1 MGVSDQDSRVAF
13 SIRPARREDYREIV
27 EVWHRSGLPTRLQGR
42 ESDEAFQRQLE
53 RFSGLYLVAVA
64 GDRMV
69 GVVLGTHDHRKGW
82 INRLAV
88 LPEYRRH
95 GVAVNL
101 VTACEKA
108 LHAAGIEIIAA
119 LIEPENAASR
129 ALFERLGYRNDLP
142 ARYYRKLAR
151 PDI

>member
-1 MGVSDQDSRVAF
+1 MGVRDRDRRVAL
-13 SIRPARREDYREIV
+13 SIRLARREDYREIV

-42 ESDEAFQRQLE
+42 ES
-53 RFSGLYLVAVA
+53 VAVA
-64 GDRMV
+64 GERVV

-95 GVAVNL
+95 GVAMAL

-108 LHAAGIEIIAA
+108 LHAGGIEIIAA
-119 LIEPENAASR
+119 LIEPENAVSCAF
-129 ALFERLGYRNDLP
+129 FERMGYRNDLP

>member
-1 MGVSDQDSRVAF
+1 MSDRDNRVAF
-13 SIRPARREDYREIV
+13 SIRPARHGDHREIV
-27 EVWHRSGLPTRLQGR
+27 EVWHRSGLPTRLKGR
-42 ESDEAFQRQLE
+42 ESEEAFQRQLE
-53 RFSGLYLVAVA
+53 HFSDFYLVAVD

-82 INRLAV
+82 INRLAI
-88 LPEYRRH
+88 LPEYRQH
-95 GVAVNL
+95 GVAMAL

-108 LHAAGIEIIAA
+108 LHASGIEIVAA
-119 LIEPENAASR
+119 LIEPENAVSC
-129 ALFERLGYRNDLP
+129 ALFERLGYRNDYP